1 MNKNKLGRMLENK
14 VKDWLK
20 RAGWTTKQSQP
31 KMVYIQNYRYPRN
44 IRHAMLPDEKKYQKR
59 FDGRWISKEQDIW
72 GADILAIKV
81 DNLNLAIQV
90 TADSGLGR
98 KAQEFAKYPYNST
111 WLCLIFQAKKK
122 SGKWV
127 FFVYEAK
134 DGKYFPVCPEKL
146 ESIFGKSWENIAG
159 KIVYET

>member
-1 MNKNKLGRMLENK
+1 MNKIELGRTLEKK
-14 VKDWLK
+14 VNGWLK
-20 RAGWTTKQSQP
+20 AAGWTTKLVEP
-31 KMVYIQNYRYPRN
+31 KKVFI
-44 IRHAMLPDEKKYQKR
+44 PDKKEKNNPLDPGNRKKKKAR
-59 FDGRWISKEQDIW
+59 AGFWISKDQDIW

-127 FFVYEAK
+127 FLVYEAR
-134 DGKYFPVCPEKL
+134 DGEYFPVCPEKL
-146 ESIFGKSWENIAG
+146 ESIFGKAWPKEKVITEA
-159 KIVYET
+159 KDEA